1 MDNNNEV
8 LLKVDHLCQYFRLGR
23 KDLKAVDDV
32 SFEIKRGEAFGAALL
47 LLLLTSG
54 CEHVN
59 FEFDWATLAE
69 SVVDCFHAKGEGG
82 SK

>member
-1 MDNNNEV
+1 M
-8 LLKVDHLCQYFRLGR
+8 KKFY
-23 KDLKAVDDV
+23 AV
-32 SFEIKRGEAFGAALL
+32 AAAA